1 MSKLTTFERSAKLAE
16 VRAVY
21 KSRLKVSERTKI
33 AEASDVVRYL
43 RAIWNQNTLELLEE
57 VVVVCLN
64 GSNEAIGWVKVASG
78 GLNMATVDPRVVFT
92 VALQTA
98 SSAIILAHNHPS
110 GSLEP
115 SAADR
120 NLTKRLKE
128 VGDILSIQLLD
139 HLILTREGHLSFKNM
154 GLL

>member
-1 MSKLTTFERSAKLAE
+1 MTKLTNFERSAKLAE

-21 KSRLKVSERTKI
+21 KSRIKVSERTKI
-33 AEASDVVRYL
+33 AEPSDVVRYL

-78 GLNMATVDPRVVFT
+78 GLNKATVDPRVVFT
-92 VALQTA
+92 IALQTA

-115 SAADR
+115 SPADR
-120 NLTKRLKE
+120 NMTKRFKE
-128 VGDILSIQLLD
+128 VGDILGIQLLD
-139 HLILTREGHLSFKNM
+139 HLILTREGHLSFNNM
-154 GLL
+154 RLL